1 MKITVVIPDKTVVA
15 DGVGY
20 TVAMPS
26 VAEAESFYSIV
37 WDGEK
42 GEADRNDGTEPV
54 NLTQEEYGRLVYPY
68 YLAWQRAKATED
80 KETEIAE
87 EASWAMYNSPEALQH
102 RLRKARNKRLAETD
116 YVFQPDYADLTE
128 ESLAAVKKYRQ
139 ELRDITGKAGF
150 PWTDDTVPWPEK
162 PAIVRKTN

>member
-1 MKITVVIPDKTVVA
+1 MKITVVIPDKTVVV

-54 NLTQEEYGRLVYPY
+54 KLTQEECGRLVYPY
-68 YLAWQRAKATED
+68 YLALQKAKAAAD
-80 KETEIAE
+80 KEAEIAK
-87 EASWAMYNSPEALQH
+87 EASWAMYNSPEALWH
-102 RLRKARNKRLAETD
+102 RLRKERNKRLAETD
-116 YVFQPDYADLTE
+116 YVFAPDYPALTS
-128 ESLAAVKKYRQ
+128 ESLGAVKSYRQ
-139 ELRDITGKAGF
+139 ALRDLPSHPGA
-150 PWTDDTVPWPEK
+150 PWTDETVPWPDK
-162 PAIVRKTN
+162 PAVAKEG

>member
-1 MKITVVIPDKTVVA
+1 MKITVVIPDKTVVV

-54 NLTQEEYGRLVYPY
+54 KLTQEEYGRLVYPY
-68 YLAWQRAKATED
+68 YLAWQRAKATVD
-80 KETEIAE
+80 KEAEIAE

-102 RLRKARNKRLAETD
+102 RLRKERNKRLAETD

-128 ESLAAVKKYRQ
+128 ESLAAVKK
-139 ELRDITGKAGF
+139 
-150 PWTDDTVPWPEK
+150 
-162 PAIVRKTN
+162 

>member
-1 MKITVVIPDKTVVA
+1 MKITVVIPDKTVVV

-20 TVAMPS
+20 TVAMPG
-26 VAEAESFYSIV
+26 VAEAGTFYSIV

-54 NLTQEEYGRLVYPY
+54 KLTQEDYGRLVYPY
-68 YLAWQRAKATED
+68 YLAWQNAKAAAD
-80 KETEIAE
+80 KEAEIAK
-87 EASWAMYNSPEALQH
+87 EASWAMYYSPEALWH
-102 RLRKARNKRLAETD
+102 RLRKERNKRLAETD

-139 ELRDITGKAGF
+139 ELRDLPSQPGA
-150 PWTDDTVPWPEK
+150 PWADETVPWPDK
-162 PAIVRKTN
+162 PAVVKEG